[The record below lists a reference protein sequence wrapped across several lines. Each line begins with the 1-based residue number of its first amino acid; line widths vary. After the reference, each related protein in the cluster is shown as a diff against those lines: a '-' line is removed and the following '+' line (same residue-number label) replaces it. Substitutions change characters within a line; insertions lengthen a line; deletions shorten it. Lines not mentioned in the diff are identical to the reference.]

1 MTKWT
6 VILVI
11 SVVTMWSNG
20 AWSGEPSMLLNRSD
34 RPYRLTLGAELG
46 FTGIFKHNVQFD
58 SQGTNFDYVED
69 GNQNI
74 AFPFVRLTTDLTLFD
89 RHTVI
94 LLYQPFTVETDV
106 LLEED
111 LVVDKETFAAGTPM
125 NLLYGFDFWRVSYLY
140 DVLAASKHELS
151 FGLSIQWRN
160 ATIRFRSKDGDKLRV
175 NQGPGPVPILKARY
189 RYAFDNGLWLGSEI
203 DGFYA
208 SSAYINGGDNDF
220 EGAIL
225 DASLRVG
232 LSFSD
237 AFDGFLNLRYLGGG
251 GSGTSDDK
259 PGPGDGYTKNWLH
272 TGTLSLGLL
281 LK

>member
-1 MTKWT
+1 M
-6 VILVI
+6 
-11 SVVTMWSNG
+11 S
-20 AWSGEPSMLLNRSD
+20 
-34 RPYRLTLGAELG
+34 
-46 FTGIFKHNVQFD
+46 
-58 SQGTNFDYVED
+58 
-69 GNQNI
+69 
-74 AFPFVRLTTDLTLFD
+74 
-89 RHTVI
+89 
-94 LLYQPFTVETDV
+94 
-106 LLEED
+106 
-111 LVVDKETFAAGTPM
+111 
-125 NLLYGFDFWRVSYLY
+125 LLYGFDFWRVSYLY
-140 DVLAASKHELS
+140 DVLAAANHELS
-151 FGLSIQWRN
+151 FGLSLQLRN
-160 ATIRFRSKDGDKLRV
+160 ATIRFRSRDGEKLRV

-189 RYAFDNGLWLGSEI
+189 RYDFANGFWLGSEV

-237 AFDGFLNLRYLGGG
+237 ALDGFVNLRYLGGG
-251 GSGTSDDK
+251 GSGTSDDD